1 VDGFKPQM
9 EATASAYLDYSLR
22 SKGGNLDV
30 LDGHPDEMAINHY
43 PLIVVDLFCEGL
55 LR

>member
-22 SKGGNLDV
+22 SKGSNLDV

-55 LR
+55 LC